1 MVFLAKYIRKYGKP
15 FSLALLF
22 VSCEALCDLLQP
34 ALISR
39 VIDEGVANRDMG
51 AVLRLG
57 GWMLLV
63 TAAGAVFASGR
74 NIVASH
80 VSQRFSAELR
90 GDLFRKIQTLSFSN
104 LDRFDKA
111 SLVTRLTN
119 DVTQVQNFANGM
131 MRIFAKAPIL
141 GIGSL
146 IMAVRLSPSLSW
158 VFAVVVPVVGLL
170 IAVNLKVGFPLFAK
184 VQGALDRL
192 NGMMR
197 EYLAGV
203 RVVKAFNRFGYE
215 SEKFGG
221 VNADYRRKS
230 ETALRTMAVFNPLIA
245 LTVNFGIVAVIWLGG
260 VGVGE
265 GGMQVGHIVAF
276 VNYMTQILFSL
287 MMISMVFAM
296 FVRAKASASRIGE
309 VLAESNPMKW
319 REGKR
324 PKDGMGKVE
333 FDGVSFHY
341 GENDGEP
348 VLKNVSLACS
358 PGETVGIIGSTG
370 AGKTTLVHLIPRFY
384 DSAEGAV
391 RLGGVDVKELDPGL
405 IREKVAIVPQRTVL
419 FSGTILDNIRFGND
433 KASMEEVEAA
443 ARIAQAHD
451 FIVGTPDGY
460 RTRLGQGGVNLSGG
474 QKQRISIARA
484 LVRKPDILI
493 LDDCTS
499 ALDAATEER
508 LKEALRAYSKSIACF
523 VIAQRIASVMDAD
536 RIVVLENGEIAG
548 IGTHAGLL
556 AQNRIYR
563 EIYRSQIDKEMDAH
577 ASGE

>member
-1 MVFLAKYIRKYGKP
+1 
-15 FSLALLF
+15 
-22 VSCEALCDLLQP
+22 
-34 ALISR
+34 
-39 VIDEGVANRDMG
+39 
-51 AVLRLG
+51 
-57 GWMLLV
+57 
-63 TAAGAVFASGR
+63 
-74 NIVASH
+74 
-80 VSQRFSAELR
+80 
-90 GDLFRKIQTLSFSN
+90 
-104 LDRFDKA
+104 
-111 SLVTRLTN
+111 
-119 DVTQVQNFANGM
+119 
-131 MRIFAKAPIL
+131 
-141 GIGSL
+141 
-146 IMAVRLSPSLSW
+146 
-158 VFAVVVPVVGLL
+158 
-170 IAVNLKVGFPLFAK
+170 
-184 VQGALDRL
+184 
-192 NGMMR
+192 
-197 EYLAGV
+197 
-203 RVVKAFNRFGYE
+203 
-215 SEKFGG
+215 
-221 VNADYRRKS
+221 
-230 ETALRTMAVFNPLIA
+230 
-245 LTVNFGIVAVIWLGG
+245 
-260 VGVGE
+260 
-265 GGMQVGHIVAF
+265 
-276 VNYMTQILFSL
+276 MTQILFSL

-384 DSAEGAV
+384 DAAEGAV

-508 LKEALRAYSKSIACF
+508 LKEALRAYSKSITCL

-548 IGTHAGLL
+548 IGTHAELL